1 MKKTANRPVL
11 RALAKQKTL
20 RRKAAAWRRRALR
33 GLAGTL
39 LAAGFFGFASDAHAQ
54 TGQTAMNP
62 AGGVVNRAVGAF
74 SNLNQYGPGYLYYG
88 INAADRGLGYNGS
101 YMTLGGFIPYAEDDM
116 GGFWSAD
123 LRGHLS
129 VHGGFFSNVGLVRKQ
144 MLGGTLLGVG
154 VYWDYDGDLN
164 QYPTGG
170 ALGTSQFGQFGHVY
184 QQVGVSG
191 EWLTDWGNLRSNGY
205 MPVGTTAYTVGVPG
219 SQFAQNYIMCATGL
233 DAALGGADLEVGAY
247 IPALSQWAGMISV
260 GGYALGNANNEWQ
273 AGSSLGQPIVP
284 WFGGVYTRID
294 MTFLENWDFSL
305 QYNNDSYFDSTG
317 FARLTYR
324 MGGSRRRSV
333 PDQLEQPMMRNE
345 HMVRAHQTPVVAL
358 NSNNSNQP
366 WNVIHVDNTA
376 ALGGNGTAEAP
387 FTTLAQADAAAVNA
401 WDIVYVNVGDSN
413 ARIANAYGGTFS
425 FNADNQYLIGSSG
438 AVVLDTPNCGLFPLY
453 ATSTLTPV
461 LSNPGGVSIAT
472 AGFGGATIA
481 HLAIQG
487 SGTGLLATGNL
498 NSLPTAA
505 FPHQRPTRVV
515 DTVILGDGTAA
526 AQRGVVING
535 ASGNIDFT
543 DVAIGKTTAG
553 GLAVYNS
560 DASVDYQGLIANDV
574 RTNGGV
580 PSTLVDLY
588 NNTGGT
594 INLAMGGTANGA
606 IQPNAISDYG
616 GQGIVIEGN
625 AAGTAINLDNV
636 SLTNSVNTGILL
648 KNDNATTLISSDAG
662 TGIVKG
668 TAGAAIGID
677 GGSPIFD
684 YFGTI
689 NNAPTTGSGYLLQVF
704 NTTGV
709 GGDPATQTG
718 RISVDGPGSNT
729 LVDSGD
735 GIYISNVDQTIVNV
749 SGAVL
754 SSTGPQALLIDG
766 SQGASQFN
774 FSEFS
779 VLGGTANG
787 ILLTDLS
794 GASTTF
800 TDLNMNIPGAGAT
813 GFAAS
818 NAGTVT
824 VLNASTL
831 ATASTTDPAIFIYED
846 ATSPGT
852 TTLNLNFTSVTSANA
867 GVVAPDT
874 AISLTEA
881 GASGAINITSA
892 FTAGAAPGTAA
903 NVTNASGAT
912 VSVNGAQI
920 SP

>member
-1 MKKTANRPVL
+1 
-11 RALAKQKTL
+11 
-20 RRKAAAWRRRALR
+20 
-33 GLAGTL
+33 
-39 LAAGFFGFASDAHAQ
+39 
-54 TGQTAMNP
+54 
-62 AGGVVNRAVGAF
+62 
-74 SNLNQYGPGYLYYG
+74 
-88 INAADRGLGYNGS
+88 
-101 YMTLGGFIPYAEDDM
+101 
-116 GGFWSAD
+116 
-123 LRGHLS
+123 
-129 VHGGFFSNVGLVRKQ
+129 
-144 MLGGTLLGVG
+144 
-154 VYWDYDGDLN
+154 
-164 QYPTGG
+164 
-170 ALGTSQFGQFGHVY
+170 
-184 QQVGVSG
+184 
-191 EWLTDWGNLRSNGY
+191 
-205 MPVGTTAYTVGVPG
+205 
-219 SQFAQNYIMCATGL
+219 
-233 DAALGGADLEVGAY
+233 
-247 IPALSQWAGMISV
+247 
-260 GGYALGNANNEWQ
+260 
-273 AGSSLGQPIVP
+273 
-284 WFGGVYTRID
+284 
-294 MTFLENWDFSL
+294 
-305 QYNNDSYFDSTG
+305 
-317 FARLTYR
+317 
-324 MGGSRRRSV
+324 
-333 PDQLEQPMMRNE
+333 
-345 HMVRAHQTPVVAL
+345 
-358 NSNNSNQP
+358 
-366 WNVIHVDNTA
+366 
-376 ALGGNGTAEAP
+376 
-387 FTTLAQADAAAVNA
+387 
-401 WDIVYVNVGDSN
+401 
-413 ARIANAYGGTFS
+413 
-425 FNADNQYLIGSSG
+425 
-438 AVVLDTPNCGLFPLY
+438 
-453 ATSTLTPV
+453 
-461 LSNPGGVSIAT
+461 
-472 AGFGGATIA
+472 
-481 HLAIQG
+481 
-487 SGTGLLATGNL
+487 
-498 NSLPTAA
+498 
-505 FPHQRPTRVV
+505 
-515 DTVILGDGTAA
+515 
-526 AQRGVVING
+526 
-535 ASGNIDFT
+535 
-543 DVAIGKTTAG
+543 
-553 GLAVYNS
+553 
-560 DASVDYQGLIANDV
+560 LIANDV

-636 SLTNSVNTGILL
+636 SLTNSVNTSILL
-648 KNDNATTLISSDAG
+648 KNDNATTSISSDAG

-689 NNAPTTGSGYLLQVF
+689 NNAPASGNGYLLQVF

-831 ATASTTDPAIFIYED
+831 ATASTTDPSIFIYED